1 MDRNDPALF
10 FSVFNEIGIIEQLSR
25 TLLEARLPKGLLAPH
40 FNVLN
45 HLTRVGDGATPVQ
58 MARAFQVP
66 KTSMTHTISVL
77 QRNELVEV
85 RPNPEDR
92 RSKQVWLTAKG
103 RAMRENVIAA
113 LGPEFEL
120 LARGFDPDQLV
131 QILPK
136 LTDLRIF
143 LDTHRSADQRSDD
156 TEKGQETRQLGPADF
171 V

>member
-1 MDRNDPALF
+1 MDKNTPALF

-40 FNVLN
+40 FTVIN

-77 QRNELVEV
+77 QRHGLVEV

-92 RSKQVWLTAKG
+92 RSKQVWLTRTG
-103 RAMRENVIAA
+103 RALQSEVIAA
-113 LGPEFEL
+113 LAPEFER
-120 LARGFDPDQLV
+120 LARGFDPDRLA
-131 QILPK
+131 QILPV

-143 LDTHRSADQRSDD
+143 LDTHRSADPSAATSD
-156 TEKGQETRQLGPADF
+156 ETPVPQTLGPADF